1 MPAEDPPAPRPPAAP
16 AHDGAGSDSR
26 GRSADDAAGPSTE
39 PAREP
44 AREPA
49 AEDDAAARTGSAS
62 DSRTGAGGDSGTG
75 GAVAASRLRRLTGGL
90 AGAAVVIGII
100 TVLSRLAGFG
110 RTYAFSQTVTT
121 SCLSQAYFTST
132 QFPSIVY
139 EIVAGGALA
148 SMVVPVLA
156 GPAERGDREQV
167 RRIGSALLTWIVVL
181 MVPLSALMALASRPI
196 MELLVGGDLRGCA
209 RGEIVDVGGDML
221 AIMAPQMVMYGL
233 AVVLYGLLQ
242 SHRRFVAPAL
252 APLMSSLV
260 VIAAYLVYAP
270 LGDGYENDLAGL
282 PLDAE
287 LTLAVGTALGGV
299 AMAATAGVAAWR
311 LRLRLRPTL
320 RFPDGV
326 ARRVR
331 RLAVAGLATVA
342 AQQLSALLV
351 VRLSYEGTGGAL
363 ANYQYAWAVYL
374 LPWAILA
381 VPVATSAFPLLSAR
395 MSAGDQ
401 DRFDRITASTTRAV
415 LLVSCAGAAVLAAVA
430 LPIAAVFNPGQPDQQ
445 DVLSRAVLAFAPG
458 LLGYGLVAH
467 LGRVLFACH
476 RGRTGAIAVI
486 AGWGVVMAADVA
498 LVLTVDRQ
506 WVVAAL
512 GLGNAIGMTVAGALL
527 LGTLVRTRGRA
538 AVRGVPRVLAA
549 GVAGGAGAGA
559 AGYAVAA
566 ALGTGGQLR
575 TLGTGALA
583 ALAAALVFALVTF
596 MIDGR
601 DLRAVLS
608 RKVARHA

>member
-1 MPAEDPPAPRPPAAP
+1 MPPEQAPPPDRRP
-16 AHDGAGSDSR
+16 
-26 GRSADDAAGPSTE
+26 SA
-39 PAREP
+39 
-44 AREPA
+44 
-49 AEDDAAARTGSAS
+49 
-62 DSRTGAGGDSGTG
+62 
-75 GAVAASRLRRLTGGL
+75 LRRLTGGL
-90 AGAAVVIGII
+90 AGAAVVIAVI
-100 TVLSRLAGFG
+100 TVLARLAGFG

-156 GPAERGDREQV
+156 GPAERGDREEV

-181 MVPLSALMALASRPI
+181 MVPLSALMALGSRPI
-196 MELLVGGDLRGCA
+196 MEVLVGADLKGCSRA
-209 RGEIVDVGGDML
+209 DIVDVGSFML
-221 AIMAPQMVMYGL
+221 AIQSAQMVMYGM

-260 VIAAYLVYAP
+260 VVAAYVVYAP
-270 LGDGYENDLAGL
+270 LGEGHENDLAGL

-287 LTLAVGTALGGV
+287 LTLSVGTALGGV

-311 LRLRLRPTL
+311 LRLGLRPSL

-331 RLAVAGLATVA
+331 RLALAGLATVA

-363 ANYQYAWAVYL
+363 ANYQYAWAIYL

-381 VPVATSAFPLLSAR
+381 VPIATSAFPMLSAR
-395 MSAGDQ
+395 MSAGER
-401 DRFDRITASTTRAV
+401 DRFDQVTASTTRAV
-415 LLVSCAGAAVLAAVA
+415 ILVSCAGAAALAAVA
-430 LPIAAVFNPGQPDQQ
+430 APIGAVFNPGHPDQQ
-445 DVLSRAVLAFAPG
+445 DVLTRAVLAFAPG

-467 LGRVLFACH
+467 LGRVLFAC
-476 RGRTGAIAVI
+476 RKGRMGAAAVVTGWV
-486 AGWGVVMAADVA
+486 VVMVADVA
-498 LVLTVDRQ
+498 LVLAADRQ

-512 GLGNAIGMTVAGALL
+512 GAGNAAGMTVAGALL
-527 LGTLVRTRGRA
+527 LGTLVRARGAASVAGIPRA
-538 AVRGVPRVLAA
+538 LAA
-549 GVAGGAGAGA
+549 GLAGGAAGGA
-559 AGYAVAA
+559 AGYATAA
-566 ALGTGGQLR
+566 LLGTGGTGPAAELR
-575 TLGTGALA
+575 NVGTGALA
-583 ALAAALVFALVTF
+583 ALAAAAVFAIVAF
-596 MIDGR
+596 VIDGR

-608 RKVARHA
+608 RKVTRHA

>member
-1 MPAEDPPAPRPPAAP
+1 M
-16 AHDGAGSDSR
+16 
-26 GRSADDAAGPSTE
+26 
-39 PAREP
+39 
-44 AREPA
+44 
-49 AEDDAAARTGSAS
+49 
-62 DSRTGAGGDSGTG
+62 
-75 GAVAASRLRRLTGGL
+75 RRLTGGL
-90 AGAAVVIGII
+90 AGAAVVIAVI

-156 GPAERGDREQV
+156 GPAERGDRDEV

-181 MVPLSALMALASRPI
+181 MVPLSALMALAARPV
-196 MELLVGGDLRGCA
+196 MELLAGGDLQGCS
-209 RGEIVDVGGDML
+209 RGEIIDTGAVML
-221 AIMAPQMVMYGL
+221 AIQSVQMVMYGA

-260 VIAAYLVYAP
+260 VIGAYIAYAP
-270 LGDGYENDLAGL
+270 LGRGFENDLDGL
-282 PLDAE
+282 PLDAL
-287 LTLAVGTALGGV
+287 LTLSVGTALGGV
-299 AMAATAGVAAWR
+299 AMAVTAGIAAWR
-311 LRLRLRPTL
+311 LKLRLRPTL

-331 RLAVAGLATVA
+331 RLAAAGLATVA

-363 ANYQYAWAVYL
+363 ANYQYAWAIYL

-381 VPVATSAFPLLSAR
+381 VPIATSAFPMLSAR
-395 MSAGDQ
+395 MSAGER
-401 DRFDRITASTTRAV
+401 DRFDAVTASTTRAV
-415 LLVSCAGAAVLAAVA
+415 VLVSCAGAAALAAVSA
-430 LPIAAVFNPGQPDQQ
+430 PVGAVFNPGHPDQQ
-445 DVLSRAVLAFAPG
+445 EVLSRAVLAFAPG

-467 LGRVLFACH
+467 LGRVLFAAH
-476 RGRTGAIAVI
+476 KGRMGAIAVV
-486 AGWGVVMAADVA
+486 AGWLVVMAADAA
-498 LVLTVDRQ
+498 LVLSVDRQ

-512 GLGNAIGMTVAGALL
+512 GAGNAAGMTVAGVLL
-527 LGTLVRTRGRA
+527 LGTLVRARGAA
-538 AVRGVPRVLAA
+538 AVRGIPRALAA
-549 GVAGGAGAGA
+549 GVLGGAAGGA
-559 AGYAVAA
+559 AGYATA
-566 ALGTGGQLR
+566 ALLGPGGTGPAGELR
-575 TLGTGALA
+575 NAGTGALA
-583 ALAAALVFALVTF
+583 ALAAGAVFLIIAFV
-596 MIDGR
+596 IDGR

-608 RKVARHA
+608 RKVTRNA

>member
-1 MPAEDPPAPRPPAAP
+1 MPSSEASPPTRPA
-16 AHDGAGSDSR
+16 
-26 GRSADDAAGPSTE
+26 SAM
-39 PAREP
+39 
-44 AREPA
+44 
-49 AEDDAAARTGSAS
+49 
-62 DSRTGAGGDSGTG
+62 
-75 GAVAASRLRRLTGGL
+75 RRLTGGL
-90 AGAAVVIGII
+90 AGAALVIAVI

-156 GPAERGDREQV
+156 GPAERGDREEV

-181 MVPLSALMALASRPI
+181 MVPLSALMALASRPV
-196 MELLVGGDLRGCA
+196 MELLAGGDLQGCSRGQ
-209 RGEIVDVGGDML
+209 IVDVGSTML
-221 AIMAPQMVMYGL
+221 AIQSVQMVMYGM

-260 VIAAYLVYAP
+260 VIGAYVAYAP
-270 LGDGYENDLAGL
+270 LGRGFENDLAGL
-282 PLDAE
+282 PTGAM
-287 LTLAVGTALGGV
+287 LTLSVGTALGGV
-299 AMAATAGVAAWR
+299 AMAATAGIAAWR

-326 ARRVR
+326 APRVR

-363 ANYQYAWAVYL
+363 ANYQYAWAIYL

-381 VPVATSAFPLLSAR
+381 VPIATSAFPMLSAR
-395 MSAGDQ
+395 MSAGERE
-401 DRFDRITASTTRAV
+401 RFDQVTASTTRAV
-415 LLVSCAGAAVLAAVA
+415 VLVSCAGAAVLAAVA
-430 LPIAAVFNPGQPDQQ
+430 LPVGAVFNPGHPDQQ
-445 DVLSRAVLAFAPG
+445 DVLSKAVLAFAPG

-467 LGRVLFACH
+467 LQRVLFACH
-476 RGRTGAIAVI
+476 KGRMGASAIVV
-486 AGWGVVMAADVA
+486 GWLVVMVADVA
-498 LVLTVDRQ
+498 LVLSVDRH

-512 GLGNAIGMTVAGALL
+512 GIGNAAGMTVAGVLL
-527 LGTLVRTRGRA
+527 LGTLARARGAASVGGLPRA
-538 AVRGVPRVLAA
+538 LAA
-549 GVAGGAGAGA
+549 GLLGAAAGGT
-559 AGYAVAA
+559 AGYATA
-566 ALGTGGQLR
+566 ALLGLGGTGPAGELR
-575 TLGTGALA
+575 NAGTGALA
-583 ALAAALVFALVTF
+583 ALVAAAVFLIIAF

-608 RKVARHA
+608 RKVTRNVR